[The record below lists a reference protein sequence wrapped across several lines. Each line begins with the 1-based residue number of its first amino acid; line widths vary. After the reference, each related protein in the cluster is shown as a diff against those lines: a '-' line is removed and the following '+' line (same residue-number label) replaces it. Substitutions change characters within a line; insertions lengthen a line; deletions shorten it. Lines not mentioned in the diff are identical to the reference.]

1 MSSAKTIRL
10 AILSYLSAALFSA
23 AAQTPA
29 MPAGFDIGQN
39 SVRGGGLG
47 EKAALQITPY
57 NAGKKLYEDDML
69 TLYERINYLSTDL
82 KAYGDPICYVTK
94 PGEEYEYYSSHV
106 VAVLNI
112 DRSTPITREML
123 WQKVR
128 PAIEQTVIGSACRQA
143 KGVMAHVYV
152 RGFDVAADG
161 QVYMPE
167 GVPLPRVELRPLTEK
182 DISLGKNFRNGEAF
196 DIIHGVVSEGIL
208 TAHFA
213 FENGPNHDCSADWN
227 QENCLFE
234 VFTPVHWGAPDRM
247 QAWTLNSQYAR
258 WLDES
263 YKIGRDKVLAEYE
276 ARYASL
282 NGFAEGI
289 DYRIKRDESVRL
301 RKALR
306 EEYMQAY
313 YEAMRSANDYIE
325 EHGIG
330 PVLFAAFATS
340 GSYTGGVCGVR
351 TNSVMN
357 SCTEDFLFNHYT
369 GAYGR

>member
-1 MSSAKTIRL
+1 LFFVKTIFL
-10 AILSYLSAALFSA
+10 IMLCCLSAVLFSA

-39 SVRGGGLG
+39 SVRGGELG
-47 EKAALQITPY
+47 KTTMLQITPY
-57 NAGKKLYEDDML
+57 NAGKKLYEDDAL
-69 TLYERINYLSTDL
+69 TLYERINYLSTNL
-82 KAYGDPICYVTK
+82 KAYGDPVCFVTK
-94 PGEEYEYYSSHV
+94 PGEEHEYYSSHV

-112 DRSTPITREML
+112 DRSTSITRELL

-128 PAIEQTVIGSACRQA
+128 PAIEQAVIGSACRQA

-161 QVYMPE
+161 QVYVPE

-182 DISLGKNFRNGEAF
+182 DISRGNNFRNGEAF

-213 FENGPNHDCSADWN
+213 FENGPNHGCSTDWN

-234 VFTPVHWGAPDRM
+234 VFTPIYWGAPDRM
-247 QAWTLNSQYAR
+247 QAWSLNSQYAR
-258 WLDES
+258 WLDRS
-263 YKIGRDKVLAEYE
+263 YKTRRDKVLAEYE
-276 ARYASL
+276 TRYASL
-282 NGFAEGI
+282 DGFAVGI
-289 DYRIKRDESVRL
+289 AYRVKRDESMRL

-313 YEAMRSANDYIE
+313 YEAMRAASDYIE
-325 EHGIG
+325 EHGLG
-330 PVLFAAFATS
+330 PVAIAAFASS
-340 GSYTGGVCGVR
+340 GSYSGGVCGVR
-351 TNSVMN
+351 TNSMMD
-357 SCTEDFLFNHYT
+357 SCTEDYLFNHYT